1 MTQRDG
7 KTTNGN
13 DGFQKQPKLIV
24 STSSERMNGANAPL
38 SPVAQNP
45 KPFAQKRSQAKM
57 ASPNSE
63 QPPKETP
70 KTAWWERL
78 SLKHKAIIC
87 AIAIAVLPGAIVGI
101 TTYVSGLIGVAIGT
115 VLSVIVEIAIAIFL
129 VQYLIRPI
137 LSVATAVKHLEGGKL
152 DTRIKVET
160 EDEFGILGNSI
171 NQLADRL
178 QILLAEKEAVARQD
192 RLLSNIAWRARQATD
207 IQDFS
212 NKIMAGVRRV
222 LNVDRVIIYRFNPDW
237 SGTIVAESVAPGW
250 TSSID
255 ETIDDPCFRMNY
267 IEQYQNGRVRAINDI
282 YNEPGLNDC
291 HILTLEQFEVKAN
304 LIAPM
309 KQGNQLVGLL
319 IAHQCSAPRVWQQSE
334 IDFFVQL
341 ATEIEYALDHISFIQ
356 QLQAAAKRER
366 LLGDIA
372 WKARQAANC
381 QELLSTALSG
391 IRKVLNLDRVIAY
404 RFNPDWSGTVAAE
417 SVAAGWT
424 RAIHENIDDPCFRD
438 RYVQQYQNGRV
449 RAINDIY
456 NEPGLSDC
464 HILTLE
470 QFEVKANLIVPLR
483 KDNQLVGLLIAHQCS
498 QPRNW
503 KQSEID
509 FFVQVAI
516 HIEYAFAH
524 VSFIK
529 QLEEARTIAESVS
542 IEQRQE
548 KEALQAQLER
558 FLQQIQG
565 AFRGDLTV
573 RAEVTGGEIATIA
586 DFFNALIENL
596 QQIVLQVQS
605 AADAVTQTAKVS
617 AIDVKR
623 LSDEAQRQ
631 SQAIAATLQQIQV
644 MANSIQNV
652 ASSAQ
657 EAALKVQEANQT
669 LQVGDKAMNKT
680 VAGILAIEKTFEE
693 TAFKV
698 KCLGQSSQKIS
709 RASSLIKDLAN
720 QTNILALNASI
731 EAKGAGIEGE
741 GFAVVAAE
749 VRTLAEQSA
758 VATKEIEQIVEE
770 IQIETN
776 EVVTAM
782 ESGMNQVSSGTNLVK
797 TARSKL
803 NSIAAVSAQI
813 RILVEEMAQAA
824 TSQMQTSL
832 DLTKTIQEV
841 ATIAN
846 QTSEQSQA
854 VAESFT
860 KLLKVANELQESVAQ
875 FKIR

>member
-1 MTQRDG
+1 MAQRDG
-7 KTTNGN
+7 KTSNSN
-13 DGFQKQPKLIV
+13 GFQKQPKLIV
-24 STSSERMNGANAPL
+24 STSSERMNGANAPV
-38 SPVAQNP
+38 SPRAQNAE
-45 KPFAQKRSQAKM
+45 PFAEERVQ
-57 ASPNSE
+57 NSH
-63 QPPKETP
+63 QLPKETQIAVVQ
-70 KTAWWERL
+70 TGWWQQL
-78 SLKHKAIIC
+78 SLKNKAIIC
-87 AIAIAVLPGAIVGI
+87 AIAIAVLPGALVGT
-101 TTYVSGLIGVAIGT
+101 TTYVLGENGVLIGTCLALG
-115 VLSVIVEIAIAIFL
+115 VEMAIAIFL
-129 VQYLIRPI
+129 IQHLIRPI
-137 LSVATAVKHLEGGKL
+137 LRVVTAVKHLGVGNL

-160 EDEFGILGNSI
+160 EDELGILGTSI

-212 NKIMAGVRRV
+212 NKTLAGVRRV
-222 LNVDRVIIYRFNPDW
+222 LKLDRVIIYRFNSDW
-237 SGTIVAESVAPGW
+237 SGTVVAESVGPGW
-250 TSSID
+250 TKSMD

-282 YNEPGLNDC
+282 YNEPVLSSC

-304 LIAPM
+304 LIVPM
-309 KQGNQLVGLL
+309 KQGDRLMGLL
-319 IAHQCSAPRVWQQSE
+319 IAHQCSEPRNWQQSE

-341 ATEIEYALDHISFIQ
+341 ATHIEYALDHISFIQ
-356 QLQAAAKRER
+356 QLQSAAKRER

-391 IRKVLNLDRVIAY
+391 IRKVLNVDRVIAY

-424 RAIHENIDDPCFRD
+424 RAMNERIDDPCFRD

-449 RAINDIY
+449 KAINDIY

-470 QFEVKANLIVPLR
+470 QFEVKANLIVPIR

-509 FFVQVAI
+509 FFVQVAT
-516 HIEYAFAH
+516 HIEYAFDH
-524 VSFIK
+524 VGFIK
-529 QLEEARTIAESVS
+529 QLEEARTVAEAVS
-542 IEQRQE
+542 IEQRQQ
-548 KEALQAQLER
+548 KEALQAQLET

-617 AIDVKR
+617 EIDVKT

-652 ASSAQ
+652 ATSAQ
-657 EAALKVQEANQT
+657 QAALKVQEANQT

-693 TAFKV
+693 TALKV

-782 ESGMNQVSSGTNLVK
+782 EVGMNQLSTGTNLVK